1 MRTTVTSLEGLRG
14 VAALFVVFHH
24 MCYAPP
30 HRQFDSAYLCVDLF
44 FVLSGF
50 VICRAYGG
58 QLTSRTQLRTFA
70 IRRVG
75 RLWPA
80 HIATSALAIA
90 FAYRVPS
97 VGEVLALV
105 TMSQGLNLFPNGV
118 GNLVGWSIS
127 DEMFV
132 YLAFGALCFLLQGK
146 ARIAGFAALALIGYA
161 LAVWIT
167 LSIDRCMLTG
177 KCLGMTFNFDWTRC
191 LAGFFIGALI
201 CEFRDRVAALARG
214 RAIQLTA
221 SAASLSMVMFAN
233 DLPGSAL
240 FAPLV
245 FATLIGS
252 LLADRGPIANLL
264 QTRPAQYLGK
274 VSYALYL
281 GHGVW
286 FLQMLSATTGTGL
299 NDRLIPYALFLFWTF
314 GIAHLLH
321 KYVEV
326 PFRDRFNRW
335 AQSSAQATPVYS
347 QIKEPQQ

>member
-1 MRTTVTSLEGLRG
+1 MRTTITSLEGLRG

-30 HRQFDSAYLCVDLF
+30 HRLFESAYLCVDLF

-58 QLTSRTQLRTFA
+58 QLTSSAQLRTFA
-70 IRRVG
+70 IRRIG

-80 HIATSALAIA
+80 HIATSVLAIA
-90 FAYRVPS
+90 IAYRVPS
-97 VGEVLALV
+97 IGEVLALA
-105 TMSQGLNLFPNGV
+105 TMSQGLNLFPEGV
-118 GNLVGWSIS
+118 GDLVSWSIS

-146 ARIAGFAALALIGYA
+146 ARIAGFAALALIGYG
-161 LAVWIT
+161 LAIWIT
-167 LSIDRCMLTG
+167 LGIDRCQLTG
-177 KCLGMTFNFDWTRC
+177 KCLGMTFNFGWTRC
-191 LAGFFIGALI
+191 LAGFFMGALI
-201 CEFRDRVAALARG
+201 CEFRDRVAALAG
-214 RAIQLTA
+214 GHITQLTA
-221 SAASLSMVMFAN
+221 SLASLSMVMFAN
-233 DLPGSAL
+233 DVPGSAL

-245 FATLIGS
+245 FAMLIGS
-252 LLADRGPIANLL
+252 LLADRGPIASLL

-274 VSYALYL
+274 VSYSLYL

-286 FLQMLSATTGTGL
+286 FLQMLGVTTGTDL
-299 NDRLIPYALFLFWTF
+299 KDRLVPYALFLFWAF

-326 PFRDRFNRW
+326 PFRNRFNAW
-335 AQSSAQATPVYS
+335 SQTLSYATSSHMPMR
-347 QIKEPQQ
+347 

>member
-1 MRTTVTSLEGLRG
+1 MRTTITSLEGLRG

-30 HRQFDSAYLCVDLF
+30 HRQFESAYLCVDLF

-50 VICRAYGG
+50 VICRAYGE
-58 QLTSRTQLRTFA
+58 QLTSRAQLRTFA
-70 IRRVG
+70 IRRIG

-80 HIATSALAIA
+80 HIATSVLAIA
-90 FAYRVPS
+90 IAHRVPS
-97 VGEVLALV
+97 IGEVLALA
-105 TMSQGLNLFPNGV
+105 TMSQGLNLFPDGV
-118 GNLVGWSIS
+118 GDLVSWSIS

-146 ARIAGFAALALIGYA
+146 ARIAGFAALALIGYV

-167 LSIDRCMLTG
+167 LSIDRCQLTG
-177 KCLGMTFNFDWTRC
+177 KCFGMTFNFGWTRC
-191 LAGFFIGALI
+191 LVGFFTGALI
-201 CEFRDRVAALARG
+201 CEFRDRVAALAGG

-221 SAASLSMVMFAN
+221 SLASLSMIMFAN

-245 FATLIGS
+245 FAMLIGS
-252 LLADRGPIANLL
+252 LLADRGPIASLL

-274 VSYALYL
+274 VSYSLYL

-286 FLQMLSATTGTGL
+286 FLQMLVATTGTGL
-299 NDRLIPYALFLFWTF
+299 KDRLIPYALFLFWTF

-326 PFRDRFNRW
+326 PFRDQFNRW
-335 AQSSAQATPVYS
+335 SRSSAQSTPVCG